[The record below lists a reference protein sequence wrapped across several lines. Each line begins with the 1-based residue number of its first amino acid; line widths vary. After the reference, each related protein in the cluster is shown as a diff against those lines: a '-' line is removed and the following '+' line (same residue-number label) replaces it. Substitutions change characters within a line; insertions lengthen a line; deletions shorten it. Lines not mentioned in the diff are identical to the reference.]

1 MKEGWRM
8 VKLGDVCEIFGRI
21 GFRGYTTK
29 DIVSSSDEG
38 AISLSPANIQDG
50 KMDYSKCTYIS
61 WFKYEESPE
70 IMIFNGDILLVK
82 TGSSYGKSALVEKL
96 PHKATINPQSVVL
109 KNFKINNK
117 FLAYQLRTQRI
128 KDEFDRFVSG
138 TAIPTFSQAKLSE
151 VLICYPPLE
160 EQHRIV
166 SILDATFEKIDKLKA
181 NAEENLKNAKALF
194 QQVLAQEL
202 KPKEG
207 WVEKKL
213 GEVVVKNEVGLVKNT
228 KEQDARY
235 DYPYLKMGNITNS
248 NYLDMSSMVN
258 VNATKEE
265 VERYSLY
272 YGDFL
277 FNTRNSKELVG
288 KSCVYDKKEGVC
300 LYNNNII
307 RFTFDQ
313 IINPFFINYM
323 FGNKIIKEQLERIKK
338 GTTNVWAIYYKD
350 LKDIILSFPTIS
362 EQQRIVQTLDTLS
375 EKCRR
380 LETIAQQTIRE
391 CDALKQSI
399 LRQAFSG
406 EL

>member
-1 MKEGWRM
+1 MKEGWKM

-151 VLICYPPLE
+151 VLICCPPLE

-166 SILDATFEKIDKLKA
+166 SILDAAFEKIDKLKA

-213 GEVVVKNEVGLVKNT
+213 GEV
-228 KEQDARY
+228 
-235 DYPYLKMGNITNS
+235 
-248 NYLDMSSMVN
+248 
-258 VNATKEE
+258 
-265 VERYSLY
+265 
-272 YGDFL
+272 
-277 FNTRNSKELVG
+277 SKEIFAGGDAPKNNMSKMATEKYKIPIYANAVEDDG
-288 KSCVYDKKEGVC
+288 
-300 LYNNNII
+300 LYGFTDYAKVNEPAITIAARGSGTGYVLRRNI
-307 RFTFDQ
+307 
-313 IINPFFINYM
+313 PFLPIVRLIVVLPKDIVDINYIYYALKNM
-323 FGNKIIKEQLERIKK
+323 TIRKTGSAIPQLTVPMIREYKINYPNIKEQ
-338 GTTNVWAIYYKD
+338 N
-350 LKDIILSFPTIS
+350 
-362 EQQRIVQTLDTLS
+362 RIVQTLDALS

>member
-1 MKEGWRM
+1 MSKGGESMKDGWKI
-8 VKLGDVCEIFGRI
+8 VKLGEVCEIFGRI

-29 DIVSSSDEG
+29 DLVESPHEG
-38 AISLSPANIQDG
+38 AISLSPSNIVDG
-50 KMDYSKCTYIS
+50 RMDYSKCTYIS
-61 WFKYEESPE
+61 WYKYNESPE

-82 TGSSYGKSALVEKL
+82 TGSSYGKSALVERL

-117 FLAYQLRTQRI
+117 FLAYQIRTKRI
-128 KDEFDRFVSG
+128 KDEFDKFVSG

-151 VLICYPPLE
+151 VQIFCPPLE

-166 SILDATFEKIDKLKA
+166 SILDASFKKIDALKK

-213 GEVVVKNEVGLVKNT
+213 GEIYDVRDGTHDSPKYHSEGYPLVTSKNLKENGLDLSNVKYIKEEDFHAINTRSKVNIGDILFAMIGTIGNPVIVREEPNYAIKNMALFKVDNNNSSDFLRYYLLLSIEKMR
-228 KEQDARY
+228 KESNGTTQKFVS
-235 DYPYLKMGNITNS
+235 L
-248 NYLDMSSMVN
+248 NYLRN
-258 VNATKEE
+258 FGI
-265 VERYSLY
+265 SLPS
-272 YGDFL
+272 L
-277 FNTRNSKELVG
+277 T
-288 KSCVYDKKEGVC
+288 
-300 LYNNNII
+300 
-307 RFTFDQ
+307 
-313 IINPFFINYM
+313 
-323 FGNKIIKEQLERIKK
+323 EQH
-338 GTTNVWAIYYKD
+338 
-350 LKDIILSFPTIS
+350 
-362 EQQRIVQTLDTLS
+362 RIVRTLDTLS

-380 LETIAQQTIRE
+380 LEQVAQQTIRE

-399 LRQAFSG
+399 LRKAFSG